1 MKLRPVEWFAVEC
14 SARSRN
20 DEMQRL
26 PSRIGRSLGRPNTQL
41 LCSDRE
47 SLALFLH
54 CGCELRRSSGIR
66 DLAGHAQFFAEV
78 RLLHDIAYI
87 SSDTLTKFHRH
98 DFRAE
103 KANEAI
109 EGELRIARLVD

>member
-1 MKLRPVEWFAVEC
+1 MTGMDAVER

-20 DEMQRL
+20 DELQRL
-26 PSRIGRSLGRPNTQL
+26 ACTVGRSLGRPNTQL

-54 CGCELRRSSGIR
+54 CGCELRRSSRIR
-66 DLAGHAQFFAEV
+66 DLAGRAQFFAEV
-78 RLLHDIAYI
+78 RLLHDVAYI
-87 SSDTLTKFHRH
+87 GGDTLAKFRGH
-98 DFRAE
+98 DFGAE

-109 EGELRIARLVD
+109 E